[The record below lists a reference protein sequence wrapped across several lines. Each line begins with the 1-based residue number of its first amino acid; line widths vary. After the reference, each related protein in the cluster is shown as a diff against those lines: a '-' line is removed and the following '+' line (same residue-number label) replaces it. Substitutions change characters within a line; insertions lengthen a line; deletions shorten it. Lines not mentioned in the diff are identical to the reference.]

1 MNNKIIRAAA
11 KITLASVVFFSSAIL
26 SGSFFGD
33 AGRVQA
39 QQTETAIL
47 AGGCFWCTEADFDKL
62 EGVKETVSGY
72 IGGEIENPDY
82 KSVSAGTTGHTEAVR
97 IVFDPTVIDYASL
110 LEYYWKT
117 IDPTVDDRQFCDRG
131 SQYRPEIFVTD
142 DKQADIALASR
153 EAISKSKP
161 FDEPIKVAITAA
173 TTFYPAEDYH
183 QDYHNKNPIRYNYY
197 RKGCRRDKR
206 LKQLWG

>member
-1 MNNKIIRAAA
+1 MINKINRAAA
-11 KITLASVVFFSSAIL
+11 KLTLVSVLFFASAIL
-26 SGSFFGD
+26 SGSFLNE

-39 QQTETAIL
+39 QQTEIAIL

-62 EGVKETVSGY
+62 EGVTETVSGY
-72 IGGEIENPDY
+72 IGGELENPDY
-82 KSVSAGTTGHTEAVR
+82 KSVSAGKTGHTEAVR

-110 LEYYWKT
+110 LEYFWKT
-117 IDPTVDDRQFCDRG
+117 IDPTVDDRQFCDQG

-173 TTFYPAEDYH
+173 TVFYPAEDYH

-197 RKGCRRDKR
+197 RKGCGRDKR